1 MRHSLARLLVLL
13 LVPAL
18 LLAAC
23 GGGEVASENP
33 PADGDV
39 AATGDGDDGATDSAE
54 APAADLSGE
63 TLRVG
68 AAALPAGDG
77 NPYSG
82 IGSPGIYTWAAI
94 FDGLTLVDAE
104 GEAQPAL
111 ATSWESTSDTTWE
124 FALREGVTFSNGEPF
139 DAEAVVATVTYLRED
154 EEGTASSVAADLGP
168 IVSAQA
174 TDELTVEITTDGID
188 PILPSRVAGMF
199 IVAPEHFAEV
209 GASGFGLEPVGTG
222 PYQVTS
228 WTSLQEV
235 QLEAFEDSWRAP
247 QIGALTITQLD
258 DPAARLEALLSG
270 QVDIALQISP
280 DQIERVEGAGLT
292 VDATPAPQV
301 MSLAFITTDTDS
313 PLVEQEVRQAL
324 NYAVNKEAIVESLL
338 AGRGAPA
345 AQGATPTAFGYNDDV
360 EPYPYDPE
368 QAQELLAA
376 AGYEDGFDLTA
387 EVVVGS
393 FPGDAQIYQAMQA
406 DLAAV
411 GVNIDLQTLAFPE
424 WLDKYLANEWA
435 GEAFGLSWNTVPFG
449 DASRPFTI
457 FSCLRENGFYCDE
470 EAVPLIEAAANDL
483 DRDSR
488 RETLHELQELTR
500 ENPPALFLVEQVDLH
515 GLSAEVTGFRNENRF
530 FNYHEIGLD
539 RG

>member
-1 MRHSLARLLVLL
+1 MRHSLARKLALL
-13 LVPAL
+13 LVSIL

-23 GGGEVASENP
+23 GGEVASEEEG
-33 PADGDV
+33 GDET
-39 AATGDGDDGATDSAE
+39 TGSTE
-54 APAADLSGE
+54 TPAADLSGE

-68 AAALPAGDG
+68 AADLPAGDG

-94 FDGLTLVDAE
+94 FDALTLVDAE

-124 FALREGVTFSNGEPF
+124 FELREGVTFSNGEPF
-139 DAEAVVATVTYLRED
+139 DAEAVVATVTYLRDD
-154 EEGTASSVAADLGP
+154 EEGSASSVAADLGP
-168 IVSAQA
+168 IVSARA
-174 TDELTVEITTDGID
+174 VDELTVEVATDGVD

-199 IVAPEHFAEV
+199 IVPPEYFAEV
-209 GASGFGLEPVGTG
+209 GADGFALEPVGTG

-247 QIGALTITQLD
+247 QIGALEITQLD
-258 DPAARLEALLSG
+258 DPAARIEALLSG

-280 DQIERVEGAGLT
+280 DQIERVESAGFT

-313 PLVEQEVRQAL
+313 PFVEQEVRQAL

-345 AQGATPTAFGYNDDV
+345 GQGATPNAFGYNAAV

-376 AGYEDGFDLTA
+376 AGYDEGFDFTA
-387 EVVVGS
+387 EIVVGS
-393 FPGDAQIYQAMQA
+393 FPGDAQIYQAMQQ

-411 GVNIDLQTLAFPE
+411 GVNVDLQTLTFPE
-424 WLDKYLANEWA
+424 WLDKYLANEWT
-435 GEAFGLSWNTVPFG
+435 GEAFGLSWNTAPFG

-470 EAVPLIEAAANDL
+470 EAVPLIEAAAGDL

-488 RETLHELQELTR
+488 GETLQELQALTN

-515 GLSAEVTGFRNENRF
+515 ALSDEVTGFRSENRF